1 MGKLKETYLNN
12 LSEEDQ
18 HDLQRLM
25 DLQAGEE
32 YQEYCQSNEYVEMV
46 NEEIEKTKPKY
57 SDKDVEEAL
66 KVAFQSI
73 TIDPRE
79 VGPDV
84 FGQLIHDETQR
95 YLESLN
101 KSF

>member
-25 DLQAGEE
+25 DLQASEE
-32 YQEYCQSNEYVEMV
+32 YEEYRQSNEYVEMV
-46 NEEIEKTKPKY
+46 NEEIEKTQPKY
-57 SDKDVEEAL
+57 SDRDVEEAL
-66 KVAFQSI
+66 KVAFQNI
-73 TIDPRE
+73 TIDSRE

-84 FGQLIHDETQR
+84 FGQLIHDEVQR

-101 KSF
+101 KNY

>member
-32 YQEYCQSNEYVEMV
+32 YQEYRQSNEYVEMV